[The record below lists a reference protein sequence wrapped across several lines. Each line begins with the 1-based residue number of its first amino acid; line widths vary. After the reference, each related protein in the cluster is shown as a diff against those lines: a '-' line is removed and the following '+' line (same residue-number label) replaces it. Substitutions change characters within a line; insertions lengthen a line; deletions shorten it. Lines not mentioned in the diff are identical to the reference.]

1 MVGAEHHSQLNART
15 FTQIFIRFN
24 ENNEIPKQ
32 WTKIW
37 IFNYIS
43 ELDLH
48 VKTSVAFSVLLFFR
62 FLFISNFQ
70 IHNALCAMLL
80 LTQSSLSL
88 FFSYLYNVYIL
99 QHTFILFISFSFH
112 LNWPISQLTT
122 EWVSERKCFKLNF
135 ERQK

>member
-70 IHNALCAMLL
+70 IHNSLCAMLL

-88 FFSYLYNVYIL
+88 FFSHLYIAYTIHITTHIYFVHFFFFPL
-99 QHTFILFISFSFH
+99 K
-112 LNWPISQLTT
+112 LTNFAT
-122 EWVSERKCFKLNF
+122 HQRMSEWAKMF
-135 ERQK
+135 